1 MKSPERVRAVGFASK
16 SPVPQSANF
25 TPETKLDFIRKG
37 KKKKTITGFKEN
49 KNVTFENKGGKF
61 VVVEKEKKFE
71 ESAVTQRKNNFVK
84 FESKLGTEKETD
96 LTKIAGIKKT
106 REIQPRTE
114 EKIIQKRKKKEYLD
128 NYQYHETVDIKH
140 PKPNRISIVAHKRLG
155 EIIGGTEE
163 IATYERTV
171 KTTMGD
177 GRPAQVLRQKATSVT
192 KTQKNPNKPGTS
204 TITKTTKRE
213 LKPYNSQTN
222 LRSNN
227 QKGQKVMQASASTRR
242 FSRGGAKDKNLSENT
257 KEETKAVTKEEQTT
271 KTTRKTRGRASI
283 LKK

>member
-1 MKSPERVRAVGFASK
+1 MKPTGRSRAIGFSSK
-16 SPVPQSANF
+16 SPVPTSANF

-140 PKPNRISIVAHKRLG
+140 PKPNRVSLVTHKRLG

-177 GRPAQVLRQKATSVT
+177 GRPPQILRQKATSVT
-192 KTQKNPNKPGTS
+192 KTQKDPNKPGSS

-213 LKPYNSQTN
+213 LKPYNSQIN
-222 LRSNN
+222 LRNN
-227 QKGQKVMQASASTRR
+227 QKVMQTSASTRR
-242 FSRGGAKDKNLSENT
+242 LNRGGAKDDKDDTEYT
-257 KEETKAVTKEEQTT
+257 KEETKLVTKEGQTT
-271 KTTRKTRGRASI
+271 KTTKKTRGRASI

>member
-1 MKSPERVRAVGFASK
+1 MKSPERSRAVGFASK
-16 SPVPQSANF
+16 SPNPVLSANF

-49 KNVTFENKGGKF
+49 KNVTFESKGGKF

-128 NYQYHETVDIKH
+128 NYQYHETVNIKH

-163 IATYERTV
+163 ITTYERTV

-177 GRPAQVLRQKATSVT
+177 GRPAQIMRQKATSVK
-192 KTQKNPNKPGTS
+192 KTQNDPNKPGTS

-222 LRSNN
+222 LRNN
-227 QKGQKVMQASASTRR
+227 QKIMQPSASTRR
-242 FSRGGAKDKNLSENT
+242 LSRGGAKNDTEYT
-257 KEETKAVTKEEQTT
+257 KEETKLVTKEGETT

>member
-1 MKSPERVRAVGFASK
+1 MKSPERSRAVGFASK
-16 SPVPQSANF
+16 SPNPVLSANF

-61 VVVEKEKKFE
+61 IVVEKEKKFE

-114 EKIIQKRKKKEYLD
+114 EKIIQKKKKKEYLD

-163 IATYERTV
+163 ITTYERTV

-177 GRPAQVLRQKATSVT
+177 GKPAQITRQKATSVK
-192 KTQKNPNKPGTS
+192 KTQNDPNKPGTS

-213 LKPYNSQTN
+213 LKPNNSQTN
-222 LRSNN
+222 LRNN
-227 QKGQKVMQASASTRR
+227 QKIMQASASTRR
-242 FSRGGAKDKNLSENT
+242 LNRGGAKDDKDDTENT
-257 KEETKAVTKEEQTT
+257 KEETKLVTQEGETT
-271 KTTRKTRGRASI
+271 KTTRKTRGRRSI

>member
-1 MKSPERVRAVGFASK
+1 MKSPKRSRAVGFASK
-16 SPVPQSANF
+16 SPNPVLSANF

-61 VVVEKEKKFE
+61 IVVEKEKKFE

-114 EKIIQKRKKKEYLD
+114 EKIVQKRKKKEYLD

-163 IATYERTV
+163 ITTYERTV

-177 GRPAQVLRQKATSVT
+177 GRPAQIMRQKATSVK
-192 KTQKNPNKPGTS
+192 KTQNDPNKPGTS
-204 TITKTTKRE
+204 TITRTTKRE

-222 LRSNN
+222 LRNN
-227 QKGQKVMQASASTRR
+227 QKIMQPSASTRR
-242 FSRGGAKDKNLSENT
+242 LSRGGAKNDTEYT
-257 KEETKAVTKEEQTT
+257 KEETKLVTKEGQTT
-271 KTTRKTRGRASI
+271 KTTKKTRGRASI

>member
-1 MKSPERVRAVGFASK
+1 MKSPERSRAVGFASK
-16 SPVPQSANF
+16 SPNPVLSANF

-163 IATYERTV
+163 ITTYERTV

-177 GRPAQVLRQKATSVT
+177 GRPAQITRQKATSVK
-192 KTQKNPNKPGTS
+192 KTQNDPNKPGTS
-204 TITKTTKRE
+204 TITRTTKRE

-222 LRSNN
+222 LRSN
-227 QKGQKVMQASASTRR
+227 QKIMQTSVSTRR
-242 FSRGGAKDKNLSENT
+242 LNRGGAKDDKDDTEYT
-257 KEETKAVTKEEQTT
+257 KEETKLVTKEGETT
-271 KTTRKTRGRASI
+271 KTTKKTRGRRSI

>member
-1 MKSPERVRAVGFASK
+1 MKSPERSRAVGFASK
-16 SPVPQSANF
+16 SPNPVLSANF

-49 KNVTFENKGGKF
+49 KNVTFENNGGKF

-71 ESAVTQRKNNFVK
+71 ESAVTERKRNFVK

-128 NYQYHETVDIKH
+128 NYQYHETVNIKH

-163 IATYERTV
+163 ITTYERTV

-177 GRPAQVLRQKATSVT
+177 GKPAQITRQKATSVK
-192 KTQKNPNKPGTS
+192 KTQNDPNKPGTS

-222 LRSNN
+222 LRSN
-227 QKGQKVMQASASTRR
+227 QKIMQTSASTRR
-242 FSRGGAKDKNLSENT
+242 LNRGGAKDDKGDTEYT
-257 KEETKAVTKEEQTT
+257 KEETKLVTKEGQTT
-271 KTTRKTRGRASI
+271 KTTKKTRGRASI

>member
-1 MKSPERVRAVGFASK
+1 MKSPERSRAVGFASK
-16 SPVPQSANF
+16 SPNPVLSANF

-71 ESAVTQRKNNFVK
+71 ESAVTERKRNFVK

-163 IATYERTV
+163 ITTYERTV

-177 GRPAQVLRQKATSVT
+177 GRPAQIMRQKATSVK
-192 KTQKNPNKPGTS
+192 KTQNDPNKPGTS
-204 TITKTTKRE
+204 TITRTTKRE

-222 LRSNN
+222 LRSN
-227 QKGQKVMQASASTRR
+227 QKIMQPSASTRR
-242 FSRGGAKDKNLSENT
+242 LSRGGAKDDTEYT
-257 KEETKAVTKEEQTT
+257 KEETKLVSKEGVTT
-271 KTTRKTRGRASI
+271 KTTKKTRGRRSI

>member
-1 MKSPERVRAVGFASK
+1 MKSPERSRAVGFASK
-16 SPVPQSANF
+16 SPNPVLSANF

-114 EKIIQKRKKKEYLD
+114 ETIIQKRKKKEYLD
-128 NYQYHETVDIKH
+128 NYQYHETVNIKH

-177 GRPAQVLRQKATSVT
+177 GRPAQIMRQKATSVK
-192 KTQKNPNKPGTS
+192 KTQNDPNKPGTS
-204 TITKTTKRE
+204 TITRTTKRE

-222 LRSNN
+222 LRSN
-227 QKGQKVMQASASTRR
+227 QKIMQPSASTRR
-242 FSRGGAKDKNLSENT
+242 LSRGGAKNDTEYT
-257 KEETKAVTKEEQTT
+257 KEETKLVSKEGITT
-271 KTTRKTRGRASI
+271 KTTKKTRGRRSI

>member
-1 MKSPERVRAVGFASK
+1 MKSPERSRAVGFASK
-16 SPVPQSANF
+16 SPNPVLSANF

-114 EKIIQKRKKKEYLD
+114 EKIVQKRKKKEYLD

-163 IATYERTV
+163 ITTYERTV

-177 GRPAQVLRQKATSVT
+177 GRPAQIMRQKATSVK
-192 KTQKNPNKPGTS
+192 KTQNDPNKPGTS
-204 TITKTTKRE
+204 TITRTTKRE

-222 LRSNN
+222 LRSN
-227 QKGQKVMQASASTRR
+227 QKIMQTSASTRR
-242 FSRGGAKDKNLSENT
+242 LNRGGAKDDKDDTEYT
-257 KEETKAVTKEEQTT
+257 KEETKLVKKEGATT
-271 KTTRKTRGRASI
+271 KTTKKTRGRRSI

>member
-1 MKSPERVRAVGFASK
+1 MKSPERSRAVGFASK
-16 SPVPQSANF
+16 SPVPVPSANF

-49 KNVTFENKGGKF
+49 KNVTIENKGGKF
-61 VVVEKEKKFE
+61 VIVEKEKKFE

-106 REIQPRTE
+106 REIEPRTE
-114 EKIIQKRKKKEYLD
+114 ETIIQKRKKKEYLD

-140 PKPNRISIVAHKRLG
+140 PKPNKISIVEHKRLG
-155 EIIGGTEE
+155 DIIGGAEE

-177 GRPAQVLRQKATSVT
+177 GRPTQVLKQKATSVK
-192 KTQKNPNKPGTS
+192 KTGKDPNKPGTS

-213 LKPYNSQTN
+213 LKPYNSQIN
-222 LRSNN
+222 LRNN
-227 QKGQKVMQASASTRR
+227 QNVMQPSASTRR
-242 FSRGGAKDKNLSENT
+242 FGRNGAKDNT
-257 KEETKAVTKEEQTT
+257 DSIKEETKLDTKEGQTT
-271 KTTRKTRGRASI
+271 KTTRKIRGRGSI
-283 LKK
+283 LKNKEN

>member
-1 MKSPERVRAVGFASK
+1 M
-16 SPVPQSANF
+16 
-25 TPETKLDFIRKG
+25 
-37 KKKKTITGFKEN
+37 
-49 KNVTFENKGGKF
+49 
-61 VVVEKEKKFE
+61 
-71 ESAVTQRKNNFVK
+71 
-84 FESKLGTEKETD
+84 
-96 LTKIAGIKKT
+96 TKIAGIKKT

-177 GRPAQVLRQKATSVT
+177 GRPAQIVRQKATSVK
-192 KTQKNPNKPGTS
+192 KTQNNPNKPGTS
-204 TITKTTKRE
+204 TITRTTKRE

-222 LRSNN
+222 LRNN
-227 QKGQKVMQASASTRR
+227 QKIMQPSASTRR
-242 FSRGGAKDKNLSENT
+242 LSRGVQKMILNIQKKKPSLLLKKVKLPKPLE
-257 KEETKAVTKEEQTT
+257 KLEEEQV
-271 KTTRKTRGRASI
+271 I
-283 LKK
+283 

>member
-1 MKSPERVRAVGFASK
+1 MKSPERSRAVGFASK
-16 SPVPQSANF
+16 SPNPVLSANF

-163 IATYERTV
+163 ITTYERTV

-177 GRPAQVLRQKATSVT
+177 GRPAQIMRQKATSVK
-192 KTQKNPNKPGTS
+192 KTQNDPNKPGTS
-204 TITKTTKRE
+204 TITRTTKRE

-222 LRSNN
+222 LRSN
-227 QKGQKVMQASASTRR
+227 QKIMQPSASTRR
-242 FSRGGAKDKNLSENT
+242 LSRGGAKDDTEYT
-257 KEETKAVTKEEQTT
+257 KEETKLVSKEGVTT
-271 KTTRKTRGRASI
+271 KTTKKTRGRRSI

>member
-1 MKSPERVRAVGFASK
+1 MKPTGRSRAIGFSSK
-16 SPVPQSANF
+16 SPVPTSANF

-71 ESAVTQRKNNFVK
+71 ESAVTERKRNFVK

-114 EKIIQKRKKKEYLD
+114 EKIIQKKKKEYLD

-192 KTQKNPNKPGTS
+192 KTKKDPNKPGS
-204 TITKTTKRE
+204 SIITKTTKRE

-222 LRSNN
+222 IRGN
-227 QKGQKVMQASASTRR
+227 QKVMQTSASTRR
-242 FSRGGAKDKNLSENT
+242 LSRGGEKDATEYT
-257 KEETKAVTKEEQTT
+257 KEETKLVTKEGQTT
-271 KTTRKTRGRASI
+271 KTTRTTRGRVSI

>member
-1 MKSPERVRAVGFASK
+1 MKSPERSRAVGFASK
-16 SPVPQSANF
+16 SPNPVLSANF

-177 GRPAQVLRQKATSVT
+177 GRPAQIVRQKATSVK
-192 KTQKNPNKPGTS
+192 KTQNDPNKPGTS
-204 TITKTTKRE
+204 TITRTTKRE

-222 LRSNN
+222 LRNN
-227 QKGQKVMQASASTRR
+227 QKIMQPSASTRR
-242 FSRGGAKDKNLSENT
+242 LSRGGAKNDTEYT
-257 KEETKAVTKEEQTT
+257 KEETKLVTKEGETT

>member
-1 MKSPERVRAVGFASK
+1 MKSPERSRAVGFASK
-16 SPVPQSANF
+16 SPNPVLSANF

-128 NYQYHETVDIKH
+128 NYQYHETVNIKH

-163 IATYERTV
+163 ITTYERTV

-177 GRPAQVLRQKATSVT
+177 GRPAQIMRQKATSVK
-192 KTQKNPNKPGTS
+192 KTQNDPNKPGTS
-204 TITKTTKRE
+204 TITRTTKRE

-222 LRSNN
+222 LRNN
-227 QKGQKVMQASASTRR
+227 QKIMQPSASTRR
-242 FSRGGAKDKNLSENT
+242 LSRGGAKNDTEYT
-257 KEETKAVTKEEQTT
+257 KEETKLVTKEGETT

>member
-1 MKSPERVRAVGFASK
+1 MKATGRSRAVGFSSK

-71 ESAVTQRKNNFVK
+71 ESAVTERKRNFVK

-128 NYQYHETVDIKH
+128 NYQYHETVDIKN
-140 PKPNRISIVAHKRLG
+140 PKPNRISLVTHKRLG
-155 EIIGGTEE
+155 DIVGGTEE
-163 IATYERTV
+163 IATIERTV

-192 KTQKNPNKPGTS
+192 KTQNNPNKPGTS
-204 TITKTTKRE
+204 TITRTTKRE

-227 QKGQKVMQASASTRR
+227 QKAQKVIQTSASTRR
-242 FSRGGAKDKNLSENT
+242 FSRGGAKDKNDNVEG
-257 KEETKAVTKEEQTT
+257 QTT
-271 KTTRKTRGRASI
+271 KTTRTTRGRASI

>member
-1 MKSPERVRAVGFASK
+1 MQSPGRSRAVGFASK
-16 SPVPQSANF
+16 SPVPVPSANF

-49 KNVTFENKGGKF
+49 KNITFEDKGGKF
-61 VVVEKEKKFE
+61 VVVEKEKTFE

-114 EKIIQKRKKKEYLD
+114 EKIVQKRKKKEYLD

-177 GRPAQVLRQKATSVT
+177 GRPAQIVRQKATSVK
-192 KTQKNPNKPGTS
+192 KTQNDPNKPGTS
-204 TITKTTKRE
+204 TITRTTKRE

-222 LRSNN
+222 LRNN
-227 QKGQKVMQASASTRR
+227 QKIMQPSASTRR
-242 FSRGGAKDKNLSENT
+242 LSRGGAKNDTEYT
-257 KEETKAVTKEEQTT
+257 KEETKLVTKEGETT
-271 KTTRKTRGRASI
+271 KTTRKIRGRASN

>member
-1 MKSPERVRAVGFASK
+1 MKSPERSRAVGFASK
-16 SPVPQSANF
+16 SPNPVLSANF

-140 PKPNRISIVAHKRLG
+140 PKPHRISIVAHKRLG

-163 IATYERTV
+163 ITTYERTV

-177 GRPAQVLRQKATSVT
+177 GRPAQIMRQKATSVK
-192 KTQKNPNKPGTS
+192 KTQNDPNKPGTS
-204 TITKTTKRE
+204 TITRTTKRE

-222 LRSNN
+222 LRSN
-227 QKGQKVMQASASTRR
+227 QKIMQPSASTRR
-242 FSRGGAKDKNLSENT
+242 LSRGGAKDDTEYT
-257 KEETKAVTKEEQTT
+257 KEETKLVSKEGVTT
-271 KTTRKTRGRASI
+271 KTTKKTRGRRSI

>member
-1 MKSPERVRAVGFASK
+1 MKSPERSRAVGFASK
-16 SPVPQSANF
+16 SPNPVLSANF

-49 KNVTFENKGGKF
+49 KNVTFESKGGKF

-128 NYQYHETVDIKH
+128 NYQYHETVNIKH

-163 IATYERTV
+163 ITTYERTV

-177 GRPAQVLRQKATSVT
+177 GRPAQIMRQKATSVK
-192 KTQKNPNKPGTS
+192 KTQNDPNKPGTS
-204 TITKTTKRE
+204 TITRTTKRE

-222 LRSNN
+222 LRSN
-227 QKGQKVMQASASTRR
+227 QKIMQPSASTRR
-242 FSRGGAKDKNLSENT
+242 LSRGGAKNDTEYT
-257 KEETKAVTKEEQTT
+257 KEETKLVTKEGETT
-271 KTTRKTRGRASI
+271 KTTRKIRGRASN

>member
-1 MKSPERVRAVGFASK
+1 MKSPERSRAVGFASK
-16 SPVPQSANF
+16 SPNPVLSANF

-163 IATYERTV
+163 ITTYERTV

-177 GRPAQVLRQKATSVT
+177 GRPAQIMRQKATSVK
-192 KTQKNPNKPGTS
+192 KTQNDPNKPGTS

-222 LRSNN
+222 LRSN
-227 QKGQKVMQASASTRR
+227 QKVMQTSASTRR
-242 FSRGGAKDKNLSENT
+242 LNRGGAKDDKDDTEYT
-257 KEETKAVTKEEQTT
+257 KEETKLVTKEGETT
-271 KTTRKTRGRASI
+271 KTTKKTRGRRSI